1 MSPRPKDRPDAGPNP
16 PPAAANL
23 AEMVEYAPGAIV
35 SRTLA
40 EGAAG
45 TITLFAIDRGQGI
58 SEHSAPFDAHV
69 LVLEGRAGLKIG
81 GAEVQASAGQFVTMP
96 ANVPHSLAAPER
108 FKMLLV
114 MMKA

>member
-1 MSPRPKDRPDAGPNP
+1 MAKTAIPTRRKL
-16 PPAAANL
+16 AAAKAHDL
-23 AEMVEYAPGAIV
+23 ATLVKYSEGAIV

-40 EGAAG
+40 ENKAG
-45 TITLFAIDRGQGI
+45 TLTLFAFDADQGL

-81 GAEVQASAGQFVTMP
+81 GVDVPAAAGQFVTMP
-96 ANVPHSLAAPER
+96 ANVPHSLAAPQR